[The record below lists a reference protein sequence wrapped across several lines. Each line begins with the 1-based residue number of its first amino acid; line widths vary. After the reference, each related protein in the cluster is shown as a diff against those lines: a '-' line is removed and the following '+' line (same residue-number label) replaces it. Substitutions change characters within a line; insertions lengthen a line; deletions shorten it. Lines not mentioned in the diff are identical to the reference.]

1 MCLGPALKGCDAKSF
16 GAARA
21 EPAIAADLMR
31 ERREMGCAFFMSR
44 VIVADWGWAA
54 PQAVVLE
61 RAARGGASKVDQIF
75 ELGLS

>member
-1 MCLGPALKGCDAKSF
+1 
-16 GAARA
+16 
-21 EPAIAADLMR
+21 
-31 ERREMGCAFFMSR
+31 MGCAFFMSR